1 MALKCNKCGTV
12 GSDVLFQPVEGRCPN
27 CGSHS
32 ISPLQGLEGVSA
44 DLIDHLERF
53 NLEVHE
59 AFAYGDITIEQYE
72 YIIDILTTA
81 KHEIYKIIKGD
92 DK

>member
-32 ISPLQGLEGVSA
+32 ISPLQVSEGVGA
-44 DLIDHLERF
+44 DLVDYLERL
-53 NLEVHE
+53 NLDMHE
-59 AFAYGDITIEQYE
+59 AFEYGDITIGQYAW
-72 YIIDILTTA
+72 ITDTLTT
-81 KHEIYKIIKGD
+81 IYKIIKGD

>member
-12 GSDVLFQPVEGRCPN
+12 GSDILFQPVEGRCPN

-32 ISPLQGLEGVSA
+32 ISPLQGSEGVGA
-44 DLIDHLERF
+44 DLIDRLELF

-59 AFAYGDITIEQYE
+59 AFAYGDITTEQYV
-72 YIIDILTTA
+72 YISDILT
-81 KHEIYKIIKGD
+81 KIYKIIRGD

>member
-32 ISPLQGLEGVSA
+32 ISPLRLTNNKHDWATELEIIIHGVH
-44 DLIDHLERF
+44 I
-53 NLEVHE
+53 
-59 AFAYGDITIEQYE
+59 AFSDDDITEDQYVK
-72 YIIDILTTA
+72 IIDILTTA
-81 KHEIYKIIKGD
+81 KNKISGIVKEGD
-92 DK
+92 E

>member
-32 ISPLQGLEGVSA
+32 ISPLQGSEGFGT
-44 DLIDHLERF
+44 DLVDHLELF
-53 NLEVHE
+53 NLEVHK

-72 YIIDILTTA
+72 YIIDILTTV

-92 DK
+92 DE

>member
-32 ISPLQGLEGVSA
+32 ISPLQGSEGVGA
-44 DLIDHLERF
+44 DLVDHLELF
-53 NLEVHE
+53 NLKVHE
-59 AFAYGDITIEQYE
+59 AFEYGDITVEQY
-72 YIIDILTTA
+72 YHIVNILT
-81 KHEIYKIIKGD
+81 KIYKIIKRGD
-92 DK
+92 K

>member
-32 ISPLQGLEGVSA
+32 VSPLQGSKGVGA
-44 DLIDHLERF
+44 DLIDHLELF

-59 AFAYGDITIEQYE
+59 AFAYGDITVEQYVW
-72 YIIDILTTA
+72 ITDILT
-81 KHEIYKIIKGD
+81 KIYKIIKGD

>member
-32 ISPLQGLEGVSA
+32 ISPLQGSGGVNA
-44 DLIDHLERF
+44 DLVDYLNLF
-53 NLEVHE
+53 NLKVHK
-59 AFAYGDITIEQYE
+59 AFEYGDITVEQYT
-72 YIIDILTTA
+72 YIIDILTTI
-81 KHEIYKIIKGD
+81 HKIIKGD

>member
-32 ISPLQGLEGVSA
+32 ISPLQGSEGVGA
-44 DLIDHLERF
+44 DLIDYLERF

-59 AFAYGDITIEQYE
+59 AFADGDITVGQYAW
-72 YIIDILTTA
+72 ITDTLTT
-81 KHEIYKIIKGD
+81 IYKIIKGD

>member
-12 GSDVLFQPVEGRCPN
+12 GSDILFQPVEGRCPN

-32 ISPLQGLEGVSA
+32 VSPLQGSEDVVTNLV
-44 DLIDHLERF
+44 DHLERL

-59 AFAYGDITIEQYE
+59 AFEYGDITIEQYFWTT
-72 YIIDILTTA
+72 DTLTR
-81 KHEIYKIIKGD
+81 IYKIIKGD

>member
-32 ISPLQGLEGVSA
+32 ISPLQGSEGVNA
-44 DLIDHLERF
+44 DLVDHLERF

-59 AFAYGDITIEQYE
+59 AFAYGDITIEQYT
-72 YIIDILTTA
+72 YIIDILTKV
-81 KHEIYKIIKGD
+81 KHEIYKIIRGD